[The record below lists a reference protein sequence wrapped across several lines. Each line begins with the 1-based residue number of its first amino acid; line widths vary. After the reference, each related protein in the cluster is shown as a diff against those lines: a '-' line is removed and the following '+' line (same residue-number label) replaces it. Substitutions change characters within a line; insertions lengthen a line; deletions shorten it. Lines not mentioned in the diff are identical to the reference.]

1 MQIINNELIKVNEQD
16 IVNFEISVPD
26 NVTRISKYAFLN
38 LINLKSVVLSK
49 NLTHISKDAFKGC
62 YNLSKVSFP
71 PSLKIIEE
79 GAFKDCNL
87 IDQVILPKKL
97 EKVERN
103 AFLFENFSYLI
114 GKGDELILTNSKFK
128 SEDFIQIDLTDKPRS
143 LIKMLITNFDDKEQ
157 LLKDF
162 TKEES
167 MELNNILYSFLS
179 KEDFSKFVKDKNLKF
194 YKQFNLSSLTREE
207 KINFIKFYYNLGGF
221 LSPLYMKQ
229 EKNGKQNIKLFDYAQ
244 FVGETLK
251 DLILKGLDLK
261 EFCSKLDGISLR
273 EFNSELTAFILNK
286 QNFNEILQI
295 SQNDCSFISKIF
307 GYFEKVQDTNTSNKG
322 RQRQLSPTVEKFYNY
337 FKENKF
343 FGVTKANRDIAQTI
357 SPYFN
362 NQSDFMCA
370 VEIMKE
376 KQENNVPDNILQDKI
391 EDENLLNID
400 ALYENIFTLN
410 KNTLNTLTDL
420 ASKKFTFEWLSKSSP
435 INFILGKLCNCCAHL
450 NGMGY
455 GLMYASIVHPD
466 FQTLVIKNNKGEII
480 AKSTLYLN
488 REQGYG
494 VCNNVEV
501 NEKMKKKDKEIIY
514 LKFKAAVY
522 SFAEKYNKENKDNP
536 IKIITVGMQDN
547 DLGKQI
553 ETNDIKSLILYDNID
568 FSRYN
573 KQKDDFIGN
582 SRESQYIVWEGREK

>member
-1 MQIINNELIKVNEQD
+1 
-16 IVNFEISVPD
+16 
-26 NVTRISKYAFLN
+26 
-38 LINLKSVVLSK
+38 
-49 NLTHISKDAFKGC
+49 
-62 YNLSKVSFP
+62 
-71 PSLKIIEE
+71 
-79 GAFKDCNL
+79 
-87 IDQVILPKKL
+87 
-97 EKVERN
+97 
-103 AFLFENFSYLI
+103 
-114 GKGDELILTNSKFK
+114 
-128 SEDFIQIDLTDKPRS
+128 
-143 LIKMLITNFDDKEQ
+143 
-157 LLKDF
+157 
-162 TKEES
+162 
-167 MELNNILYSFLS
+167 
-179 KEDFSKFVKDKNLKF
+179 
-194 YKQFNLSSLTREE
+194 
-207 KINFIKFYYNLGGF
+207 
-221 LSPLYMKQ
+221 
-229 EKNGKQNIKLFDYAQ
+229 
-244 FVGETLK
+244 
-251 DLILKGLDLK
+251 
-261 EFCSKLDGISLR
+261 
-273 EFNSELTAFILNK
+273 
-286 QNFNEILQI
+286 
-295 SQNDCSFISKIF
+295 
-307 GYFEKVQDTNTSNKG
+307 
-322 RQRQLSPTVEKFYNY
+322 
-337 FKENKF
+337 
-343 FGVTKANRDIAQTI
+343 
-357 SPYFN
+357 
-362 NQSDFMCA
+362 MCA

-391 EDENLLNID
+391 EDESLLNID

-420 ASKKFTFEWLSKSSP
+420 VSKKFTFEWLSKSSP
-435 INFILGKLCNCCAHL
+435 INFILGKLCNCCTHL